1 MTPAVRFDK
10 VSKKFS
16 LDIARPRSLQEI
28 FVQRRIRAE
37 ADYFWA
43 LQDVSFTIEPGEHVG
58 LVGTNGSGKSTLL
71 KLMSRVIQPTTGTI
85 ETHGRVA
92 GLLELGTG
100 FHPDLTG
107 RENIFLNASILGL
120 SRAETKRRLDEIID
134 FADIGQFIDVQVRNY
149 SSGMVVRLGFA
160 ITTAL
165 EPEVLLIDEVLAVGD
180 ADFQRKCI
188 TRLEDL
194 QAQGVTL
201 VFVSHGMAQVQQLCQ
216 RAIWSSH
223 GNVVADGEVEA
234 VAGHYL
240 DSVAPAATRRRAPE
254 VETSKS
260 NNRWGNYLA
269 EVRKVEFLD
278 QHGDGLPYFKTGE
291 PLTVRIH
298 YVAHTRID
306 HPAIGLAIYRHDGV
320 HVTGPNAARD
330 GTELAYIEGAGYID
344 YVLDYLPL
352 TQGVYEFSAVI
363 YDHDSIQAY
372 DHQHRMFPLEV
383 RARGMAP
390 QEGVV
395 HFRAEWRPQPLPAS
409 DNIVVQTAREFHR
422 AADQREVD

>member
-1 MTPAVRFDK
+1 MTPAVRFDQ
-10 VSKKFS
+10 VSKKFR
-16 LDIARPRSLQEI
+16 LDFNRPRSLQEM

-43 LQDVSFTIEPGEHVG
+43 LHDISFTIEPGEHVG
-58 LVGTNGSGKSTLL
+58 LIGTNGSGKSTLL
-71 KLMSRVIQPTTGTI
+71 KLMSRVIRPTSGSI

-120 SRAETKRRLDEIID
+120 SRAETKRRLDEIIN

-165 EPEVLLIDEVLAVGD
+165 DPDVLLIDEVLAVGD

-201 VFVSHGMAQVQQLCQ
+201 VFVSHGMGQMQQLCQ
-216 RAIWSSH
+216 RAIWISH
-223 GNVVADGEVEA
+223 GNIVADGEVEP

-240 DSVAPAATRRRAPE
+240 DSVASTASKRRAPQGD
-254 VETSKS
+254 TQR
-260 NNRWGNYLA
+260 NRWGTYQA
-269 EVRKVEFLD
+269 EITQVEL
-278 QHGDGLPYFKTGE
+278 QNAAGECPPYFKTGDF
-291 PLTVRIH
+291 LRLRLH
-298 YVAHTRID
+298 YQAHARID
-306 HPAIGLAIYRHDGV
+306 RPTFGLAFYRRDGA
-320 HVTGPNAARD
+320 HVNGPNSDSEGYHIAAID
-330 GTELAYIEGAGYID
+330 GPGYVDYIID
-344 YVLDYLPL
+344 HLPL
-352 TQGVYEFSAVI
+352 NSGLYELTAAI
-363 YDHDSIQAY
+363 YNHDSTLAY
-372 DHQHRMFPLEV
+372 DHQHRAFSLEV
-383 RARGMAP
+383 RAAGRWA
-390 QEGVV
+390 ESGVV
-395 HFRAEWRPQPLPAS
+395 HIPATWQHVPLA
-409 DNIVVQTAREFHR
+409 ARVE
-422 AADQREVD
+422 A

>member
-1 MTPAVRFDK
+1 LTPAVRFDN

-16 LDIARPRSLQEI
+16 LDIARPRSLQEM

-37 ADYFWA
+37 AEWFWA
-43 LQDVSFTIEPGEHVG
+43 LRDVSFSIEPGEHVG

-71 KLMSRVIQPTTGTI
+71 KLMSRVIQPTSGAITTQ
-85 ETHGRVA
+85 GRVA

-120 SRAETKRRLDEIID
+120 SRAETKQRLEDIIE
-134 FADIGQFIDVQVRNY
+134 FADIGPFIDVQVRNY

-216 RAIWSSH
+216 RAIWISH
-223 GNVVADGEVEA
+223 GRIVADGEVEA
-234 VAGHYL
+234 VAGRYL
-240 DSVAPAATRRRAPE
+240 DSVAPAAAKRHAPQ
-254 VETSKS
+254 VDTQI
-260 NNRWGNYLA
+260 NRWGTYQA
-269 EVRKVEFLD
+269 EITRVEL
-278 QHGDGLPYFKTGE
+278 QNAAGECPPYFKTGDFLRLRLHYHAHDRIE
-291 PLTVRIH
+291 QPTFGLAFYRRDGAHINGPNSLSEGYPIEAIEGRGYTDYIVEHLPLNPGAYELTV
-298 YVAHTRID
+298 
-306 HPAIGLAIYRHDGV
+306 AIY
-320 HVTGPNAARD
+320 N
-330 GTELAYIEGAGYID
+330 
-344 YVLDYLPL
+344 
-352 TQGVYEFSAVI
+352 S
-363 YDHDSIQAY
+363 DSTLAY
-372 DHQHRMFPLEV
+372 DHQHRLISLEV
-383 RARGMAP
+383 RAAGLWS
-390 QEGVV
+390 EGGVV
-395 HFRAEWRPQPLPAS
+395 HIPAAWQHVPPVEAE
-409 DNIVVQTAREFHR
+409 T
-422 AADQREVD
+422 

>member
-1 MTPAVRFDK
+1 MTPVIQFER

-16 LDIARPRSLQEI
+16 LDIDRPRSLQEI
-28 FVQRRIRAE
+28 FVQRRLRAE
-37 ADYFWA
+37 ADWFWA
-43 LQDVSFTIEPGEHVG
+43 LRDISFTIEPGEHVG

-71 KLMSRVIQPTTGTI
+71 KLISRVIQPTTGAIT
-85 ETHGRVA
+85 THGRVA

-107 RENIFLNASILGL
+107 RENIFLNASILGI
-120 SRAETKRRLDEIID
+120 SRTAIKRQLDDIID
-134 FADIGQFIDVQVRNY
+134 FADIGPFIDVQVRNY

-165 EPEVLLIDEVLAVGD
+165 VPDVLLIDEVLAVGD

-194 QAQGVTL
+194 KTQGVTL
-201 VFVSHGMAQVQQLCQ
+201 VFVSHGMTQVQQLCQ
-216 RAIWSSH
+216 RAIWISH
-223 GNVVADGEVEA
+223 GHVVADGEVEW
-234 VAGHYL
+234 VAGRYL
-240 DSVAPAATRRRAPE
+240 DSVASAGTKRRTPE
-254 VETSKS
+254 VTTSS
-260 NNRWGNYLA
+260 SINRWGSYLA
-269 EVRKVEFLD
+269 EVRIVEFLD
-278 QHGDGLPYFKTGE
+278 QYGNCPRYFKTGE

-298 YVAHTRID
+298 YVSHTRID
-306 HPAIGLAIYRHDGV
+306 HPTIGLAIYRHDGV
-320 HVTGPNAARD
+320 HVTGPNATRD

-383 RARGMAP
+383 RAPGLKP
-390 QEGVV
+390 DEGVV
-395 HFRAEWRPQPLPAS
+395 HFRADWRHTPGP
-409 DNIVVQTAREFHR
+409 DNR
-422 AADQREVD
+422 AA